1 MSLKLKRQVSTRE
14 SIIFNGR
21 CLKITFWEGQN
32 HRDGKEV
39 SGCQGLEMGRGVTTK
54 GLKGLSGVMEIA
66 TLGKAFQMV
75 LDEKSISIQIGVP
88 YWTCTPSSLLSVC
101 SSL

>member
-39 SGCQGLEMGRGVTTK
+39 SGCQGLEVGRGVTTK
-54 GLKGLSGVMEIA
+54 GLKGLSGGDGNSD
-66 TLGKAFQMV
+66 LG
-75 LDEKSISIQIGVP
+75 ESISNGFGWEI
-88 YWTCTPSSLLSVC
+88 Y
-101 SSL
+101 